1 VLRYMSEHH
10 LLTRDIRIASFD
22 DHYLYDSL
30 SIPIDTV
37 EQNVPALAQA
47 CFSMLTTLIRGDDPS
62 ESQLVLPARLRLR
75 G

>member
-1 VLRYMSEHH
+1 MSEHN
-10 LLTRDIRIASFD
+10 LLTSDIRIASFD

-47 CFSMLTTLIRGDDPS
+47 CFSMLTTMIAGKDPAD
-62 ESQLVLPARLRLR
+62 SQLILPATLRLR